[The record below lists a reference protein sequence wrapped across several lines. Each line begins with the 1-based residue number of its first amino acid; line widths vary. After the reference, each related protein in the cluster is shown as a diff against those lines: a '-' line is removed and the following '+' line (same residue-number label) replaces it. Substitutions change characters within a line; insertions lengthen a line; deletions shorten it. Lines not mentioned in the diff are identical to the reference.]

1 MWLMFSELCMLGT
14 TLITSRNFFHFILQ
28 ASQRA
33 YLLLHLH
40 LRTLMS
46 REVRQCV
53 LGSTANDGGGGGG
66 AGGTCQFKE
75 TASNVCA
82 L

>member
-14 TLITSRNFFHFILQ
+14 TLITSHNFFHFILQ
-28 ASQRA
+28 ASQRV

-40 LRTLMS
+40 LRTLAS
-46 REVRQCV
+46 REVGQCV
-53 LGSTANDGGGGGG
+53 LGSTANDGGGGV
-66 AGGTCQFKE
+66 GGTCQFKK